1 MKIHQALIKKI
12 LFVFMVYTSLCSLP
26 PFTYA
31 SEIVDGIK
39 KTIDAVIEV
48 VNNEE
53 LKKDAKKAERR
64 ALLREIISNKF
75 SYSEMSRRS
84 LSKHWKERTPEEKK
98 EFIELFG
105 KLLENSYSKKI
116 ESYTDEKIIYKEE
129 KVKGNKAF
137 VKTIV
142 SQGSDQIPVDY
153 KLIKSNDDWMVYD
166 FIIEGVSMIKNYRAQ
181 FKRIIHKSSYQ
192 ELVKKLKKKV
202 ESFSDES
209 DIKSDALS

>member
-1 MKIHQALIKKI
+1 MKIHKVLIKKI

-26 PFTYA
+26 PFAYA
-31 SEIVDGIK
+31 SEISDGIK

-48 VNNEE
+48 VTDEE

-75 SYSEMSRRS
+75 NYSEMSRRS
-84 LSKHWKERTPEEKK
+84 LSKYWKERTPEEKK

-181 FKRIIHKSSYQ
+181 FKRIIYKSSYQ

-202 ESFSDES
+202 ESFSEF
-209 DIKSDALS
+209 